1 MFSDRSRG
9 QTEPLAALVAVSAVA
24 IGIGLYAGYIAGVL
38 PGASGDT
45 VEEPTIQR
53 AWSEIQ
59 EDGLYH
65 ENDRPLRNMDE
76 RAIPRGETVFLEVS
90 TAEDDAEPVIVEQAL
105 YAPNGT
111 YVQPGSDVP
120 PEHGREVTR
129 PIPVRTGP
137 GDVRAGT
144 LRVVVW

>member
-1 MFSDRSRG
+1 MCSDSSRG

-24 IGIGLYAGYIAGVL
+24 IGIGLYAGYVAGVL
-38 PGASGDT
+38 PGATGDT

-59 EDGLYH
+59 DDGLYH
-65 ENDRPLRNMDE
+65 ASDKPLQDIDE
-76 RAIPRGETVFLEVS
+76 EAIPRGETVYLEVT
-90 TAEDDAEPVIVEQAL
+90 TANEDAEMVTVERAL
-105 YAPNGT
+105 YDEAGEQVSLGP
-111 YVQPGSDVP
+111 DVP
-120 PEHGREVTR
+120 PEHGQAVTR
-129 PIPVRTGP
+129 PIPVRTSP